1 VTSLHSS
8 KESYGT
14 SLQEKKK
21 KLVKNNGGGN
31 KRKINGKYP
40 RVVTWK
46 WRRQRDEVKEELIV
60 TSTALVT
67 F

>member
-1 VTSLHSS
+1 MALPCR
-8 KESYGT
+8 
-14 SLQEKKK
+14 KKK

-31 KRKINGKYP
+31 KRKTNRKYP

-46 WRRQRDEVKEELIV
+46 WRKQRAEVKEEHIV
-60 TSTALVT
+60 TSTALVM

>member
-1 VTSLHSS
+1 MALPCR
-8 KESYGT
+8 
-14 SLQEKKK
+14 KKK

-46 WRRQRDEVKEELIV
+46 WRRQRDEVKEERIV